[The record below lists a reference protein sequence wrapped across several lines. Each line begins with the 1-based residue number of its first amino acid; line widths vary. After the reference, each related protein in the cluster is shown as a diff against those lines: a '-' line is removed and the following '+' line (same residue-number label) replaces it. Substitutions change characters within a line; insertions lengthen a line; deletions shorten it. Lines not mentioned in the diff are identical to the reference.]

1 MRNKLAFLIIIIGL
15 LIALF
20 PIADRIYTWY
30 WQNKA
35 LQSYEELNVILAEE
49 QNPEDETIIIEEE
62 EVPLGSL
69 PKTSEVSPMLFY
81 GVGAFVTAVGAK
93 LRKK

>member
-1 MRNKLAFLIIIIGL
+1 MRNKLAFFIIIAGL
-15 LIALF
+15 MIALL

-49 QNPEDETIIIEEE
+49 QSNST
-62 EVPLGSL
+62 
-69 PKTSEVSPMLFY
+69 
-81 GVGAFVTAVGAK
+81 
-93 LRKK
+93 